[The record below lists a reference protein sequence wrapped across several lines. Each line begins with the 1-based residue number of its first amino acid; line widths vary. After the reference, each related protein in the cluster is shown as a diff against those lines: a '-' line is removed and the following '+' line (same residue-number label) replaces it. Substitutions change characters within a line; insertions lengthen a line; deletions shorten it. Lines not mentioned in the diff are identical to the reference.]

1 MKKIL
6 TLMVI
11 IVMLFTNISFA
22 TSQTE
27 EDEVYIESYDDY
39 LNMINGQ
46 DEQAMYKEYYLEY
59 LAEQIKSYDETKRDE
74 TVKARVIE
82 VKNTKEYYSYDDYG
96 LYKIKYQPITIEI
109 LEGEQK
115 EKKHEVSY
123 ILTIDPYENIDVKP
137 VKENQIVNVV
147 LQEEKGE
154 IYPYITTVD
163 SSISRV
169 KNTIILLV
177 ITILLMFIFLGT
189 KAFKILP
196 QLILLAD
203 IIILIFV
210 PELLMGRSIIWLTL
224 ITAILYLITDTVI
237 KVGIN
242 SKTVASL
249 ITTFAV
255 IIVTTIGLNIFNSI
269 STISGITYGITPMI
283 EVFPKGTIDFYN
295 LNMAAYI
302 LIALITVSDIANKV
316 INIYDKSAEKE
327 TRLHIKEYVSSKILT
342 TSGILL
348 ITAIPNYLYV
358 LISKYTFVEMINSEI
373 LTNEVV
379 KILFLIISMLITTE
393 VAILAKK
400 FLVKQ

>member
-27 EDEVYIESYDDY
+27 EDEVYIESYDEY
-39 LNMINGQ
+39 MNMINVQ

-82 VKNTKEYYSYDDYG
+82 VKNTEEYYSYDDYG

-137 VKENQIVNVV
+137 IKENQIVNVI
-147 LQEEKGE
+147 LQEEQGA

-169 KNTIILLV
+169 KNTIILLAV
-177 ITILLMFIFLGT
+177 TILLMFAFLGT
-189 KAFKILP
+189 KAFKMLP
-196 QLILLAD
+196 QLLLLSDIL
-203 IIILIFV
+203 ILIFV
-210 PELLMGRSIIWLTL
+210 PELLAGRSIIWLTL

-242 SKTVASL
+242 SKTVVSL

-255 IIVTTIGLNIFNSI
+255 ILVTTIGLNIFNSI
-269 STISGITYGITPMI
+269 STISGITYEITPMI